1 MASGVSEEQPTNA
14 VCAWCGAS
22 LSPVEGLPE
31 GEVTHG
37 ICAECFEREMA
48 LEEDGDGNVTKAF
61 GVVEPRG
68 RHAAGGNV
76 DGGGLQQ
83 LVALVGR

>member
-1 MASGVSEEQPTNA
+1 MARGGVSEEQPTNA

-48 LEEDGDGNVTKAF
+48 GLEEGGDA
-61 GVVEPRG
+61 
-68 RHAAGGNV
+68 